1 MQSSSNLFPVALI
14 SAERRGDLSEDV
26 YRLKPGNSPDF
37 TVEIAVT
44 RLGMADVFRGGEGTL
59 VGRLRW
65 NDAPTT
71 IDYGSLSGQFK
82 LKSVKG
88 QFLKADPGVAKLLG
102 VLSLQ
107 SIPRRF
113 TLDFKDV
120 FSDGFAYDTM
130 EADVVLKEGIA
141 STQNFKMTGPSATVV
156 MDGDLDLESET
167 QNMNVVVLPDLNPAG
182 GSLIYS
188 VIAAN
193 PAVGIASLI
202 ADFVLKDPL
211 AKIFSF
217 QYRVSGPWVAPVI
230 ERVRKGDA
238 VTPPTS
244 ETNPRP

>member
-1 MQSSSNLFPVALI
+1 MTRAKGVWQYGGNLTAQ
-14 SAERRGDLSEDV
+14 RTDLEI
-26 YRLKPGNSPDF
+26 NQ
-37 TVEIAVT
+37 TVKNAGGLLT
-44 RLGMADVFRGGEGTL
+44 RLGMPGVFQGGEGTL
-59 VGRLRW
+59 LGRLRW
-65 NDAPTT
+65 NDAPTNM
-71 IDYGSLSGQFK
+71 DYGSLSGQFK
-82 LKSVKG
+82 LNSNKG

-130 EADVVLKEGIA
+130 EADVTLKDGIA

-167 QNMNVVVLPDLNPAG
+167 QNLNVLVLPDLNPAG

-193 PAVGIASLI
+193 PAVGVASVI
-202 ADFVLKDPL
+202 ADYLLKDPL
-211 AKIFSF
+211 GKIFSF
-217 QYRVSGPWVAPVI
+217 QYKVSGPWQAPVI
-230 ERVRKGDA
+230 ERVKKGEGNS
-238 VTPPTS
+238 PPATD
-244 ETNPRP
+244 NKARP